1 MSYLHQLLDR
11 VDVELLND
19 EFTFTVFLLV
29 LGAVLITSARD
40 ELGRRKGERRGA

>member
-1 MSYLHQLLDR
+1 MNHLHQLLDR

-29 LGAVLITSARD
+29 LGALLISSAHD
-40 ELGRRKGERRGA
+40 ELSRRKGPRRAS